1 MLARWDGSGGRAAG
15 IALRVGVHSRL
26 YAREYVKVV
35 ELRLRKPGATRIAVA
50 WGGAKPVVL
59 PELSV
64 SDARRALGAREILAG
79 DPAGA
84 PAELEVAVYGLAGK
98 KSSVIPLGR

>member
-1 MLARWDGSGGRAAG
+1 
-15 IALRVGVHSRL
+15 
-26 YAREYVKVV
+26 
-35 ELRLRKPGATRIAVA
+35 
-50 WGGAKPVVL
+50 VL

-84 PAELEVAVYGLAGK
+84 PTELEVTVYGLAGK
-98 KSSVIPLGR
+98 KSSVAPLGL